1 MVSYWCP
8 KMDCFVY
15 IGQIDDD
22 SKGSKARQENDEES
36 KQVPG
41 AAGNLLEGGIDKAGG
56 DIVMNEANESLESQ
70 IKNAYDAEESA
81 SDILHFGL
89 LSLKENNETG

>member
-1 MVSYWCP
+1 
-8 KMDCFVY
+8 
-15 IGQIDDD
+15 
-22 SKGSKARQENDEES
+22 
-36 KQVPG
+36 
-41 AAGNLLEGGIDKAGG
+41 
-56 DIVMNEANESLESQ
+56 MNEANESLESQ